1 MTENIQQLKLSIDR
15 SEKHTD
21 IPTLVVRQITS
32 HIINGAL
39 LPGDKLPSELEMTR
53 RFGISRIS
61 LREAMKLLEA
71 KGYIESKGRKGKFV
85 RTITGEALET
95 PLSEYIASS
104 EGNFSQLLE
113 VVKIIGGEVASMATS
128 MSSENDIMDLW
139 CELALIESNVRRG
152 GKNQTDAILSHY
164 TQFFVK
170 LSQTAHNKVLSHL
183 VMSISSILK
192 QNLSILYSDIQN
204 KKGKESDL
212 LSHLS
217 AIVGAIEKRSE
228 SEAKSAV
235 YQHIDFLK
243 SKISI

>member
-1 MTENIQQLKLSIDR
+1 MTENTQQLKLSIDR
-15 SEKHTD
+15 SEANTD
-21 IPTLVVRQITS
+21 IPTLVVRQISS
-32 HIINGAL
+32 HIISGAL
-39 LPGDKLPSELEMTR
+39 RPGDKLPSELEMTR

-95 PLSEYIASS
+95 PLSEYVASS

-113 VVKIIGGEVASMATS
+113 VAKILGGEVASMASS
-128 MSSENDIMDLW
+128 MASENSIMDLW
-139 CELALIESNVRRG
+139 CELAHIEENVRRG

-164 TQFFVK
+164 TQFFGK
-170 LSQTAHNKVLSHL
+170 LSETAHNKVLSHL

-192 QNLSILYSDIQN
+192 HNLSLLYTNANGS
-204 KKGKESDL
+204 KGKESDL

-228 SEAKSAV
+228 SEARAAV
-235 YQHIDFLK
+235 YKHIDFLK
-243 SKISI
+243 EKISV